1 MYCFHSA
8 PFFAITS
15 RLRFARRS
23 LAASEAP
30 VGFTQPL
37 CPSQD
42 ATFTLHDGRLTVDG
56 SFITEAHFIAKGRK
70 EGELVHAV
78 FWANELKCGLSKGI
92 SPRQPR

>member
-1 MYCFHSA
+1 
-8 PFFAITS
+8 
-15 RLRFARRS
+15 

-78 FWANELKCGLSKGI
+78 FRANELKCALSEGI

>member
-8 PFFAITS
+8 PFFAINIKTEVC
-15 RLRFARRS
+15 AES

-42 ATFTLHDGRLTVDG
+42 ATFTLHDGSLTVDG

-78 FWANELKCGLSKGI
+78 FWANELKCALSKGI